1 MRKDRVILGLTLAT
15 AIILM
20 ASCGTAKNNISNK
33 KNNKHATAL
42 SQDSTAKPPRFVMPG
57 KEARAVWVATI
68 GGIDWPRRR
77 FTEASQKAWYT
88 QMLED
93 RKSVV

>member
-33 KNNKHATAL
+33 KNN
-42 SQDSTAKPPRFVMPG
+42 
-57 KEARAVWVATI
+57 
-68 GGIDWPRRR
+68 
-77 FTEASQKAWYT
+77 
-88 QMLED
+88 
-93 RKSVV
+93 

>member
-33 KNNKHATAL
+33 KNNALKFLSPHIRGLPLSQATFCNQFMLDQQKVPRASLTAGVMMKAKTFPTAIHATAN
-42 SQDSTAKPPRFVMPG
+42 
-57 KEARAVWVATI
+57 
-68 GGIDWPRRR
+68 
-77 FTEASQKAWYT
+77 
-88 QMLED
+88 
-93 RKSVV
+93 